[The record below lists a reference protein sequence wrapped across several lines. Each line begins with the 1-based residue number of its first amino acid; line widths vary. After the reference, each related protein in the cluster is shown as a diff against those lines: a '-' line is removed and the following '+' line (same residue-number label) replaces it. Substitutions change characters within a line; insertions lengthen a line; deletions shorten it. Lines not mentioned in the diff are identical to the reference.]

1 MWWCIYRVLPE
12 EGDTT
17 DATASGGV
25 DPGEAERAEAERT
38 VEKAEQEDTAAVE
51 MRAESLFQERLES
64 HIHAIQTEEGEEEVD
79 WTAMTDE
86 GAAAPPAREAEP
98 ATEAPTADEGAAAP
112 AAPHAAAPTPQDH
125 PT

>member
-1 MWWCIYRVLPE
+1 MLPE

-25 DPGEAERAEAERT
+25 DPAATGFESGGVDPAARPETAAPLAEAERA

-64 HIHAIQTEEGEEEVD
+64 HIHAIQTAAGEEEEEK
-79 WTAMTDE
+79 AKKLGMKQLS
-86 GAAAPPAREAEP
+86 EAELLEML
-98 ATEAPTADEGAAAP
+98 EASGI
-112 AAPHAAAPTPQDH
+112 
-125 PT
+125 